1 MDYNF
6 LNYNFEIT
14 DRDLIERTLE
24 YEGKDINE
32 NYENRFYKGNIKRN
46 NDGTFSLEIY
56 KKEGSFT
63 HDEVIVANSFLEQHN
78 RKLDSII
85 YNTMTVELNKTNDIK
100 IDSMIDVIFCYQK
113 SYKTLTYARMIV
125 LGIINGMEEY
135 HYEEPDVLK
144 LYDYY

>member
-1 MDYNF
+1 MDYEF

-14 DRDLIERTLE
+14 DRDLIEKTLE

-32 NYENRFYKGNIKRN
+32 NYENRFYKGNIKRKSN
-46 NDGTFSLEIY
+46 GTFSLEIW
-56 KKEGSFT
+56 KKEGFFT

-78 RKLDSII
+78 RKIDSVIC
-85 YNTMTVELNKTNDIK
+85 NKMTVELDKTNDIK
-100 IDSMIDVIFCYQK
+100 IDSIIDAIFCYQK

-125 LGIINGMEEY
+125 LGIINSMEEY

>member
-32 NYENRFYKGNIKRN
+32 NYENRFYKGNIKRKSN
-46 NDGTFSLEIY
+46 GTFSLEIW
-56 KKEGSFT
+56 KKEGFFT

-78 RKLDSII
+78 RKIDSVICNKIIVGLD
-85 YNTMTVELNKTNDIK
+85 KTNDIK
-100 IDSMIDVIFCYQK
+100 TDSMIDVIFCYQK